1 MVLKYIFLCLGCFL
15 KCFENCVRYIT
26 RKAYIV
32 TAIKGSNFC
41 SSGMTVFGLLT
52 SHGFVIG
59 TVNIISSMVV
69 TMGTVLIVLL
79 CTIIGYMVFTT
90 FPEFLVGGALHLQQV
105 YVPSILVGLLSWM
118 IATGFLQVYDMGI
131 DTILISY
138 LCDLKENKEGQYM
151 FSKALAK
158 AAGKG
163 GQTRSVRDG
172 KVIEDNEEE
181 SSAKYVAA
189 EEPVVDPVFKK
200 KSVEGDF
207 V

>member
-1 MVLKYIFLCLGCFL
+1 
-15 KCFENCVRYIT
+15 
-26 RKAYIV
+26 
-32 TAIKGSNFC
+32 
-41 SSGMTVFGLLT
+41 
-52 SHGFVIG
+52 
-59 TVNIISSMVV
+59 
-69 TMGTVLIVLL
+69 
-79 CTIIGYMVFTT
+79 
-90 FPEFLVGGALHLQQV
+90 
-105 YVPSILVGLLSWM
+105 
-118 IATGFLQVYDMGI
+118 
-131 DTILISY
+131 
-138 LCDLKENKEGQYM
+138 M